1 MCSDNISQLFLNR
14 SQSSQ
19 IERLHVEFV
28 CLVQSRSSDGLQL
41 VHDATLYKEVKDIQE
56 ELNMLRPVYNTQ
68 AEAIKMLRAAC
79 DEDTT
84 IIDLESLINVQQGCD
99 DRLKWLTRLQ
109 NFARETSESVCA

>member
-1 MCSDNISQLFLNR
+1 M
-14 SQSSQ
+14 
-19 IERLHVEFV
+19 
-28 CLVQSRSSDGLQL
+28 QSRSSDGLQL

-109 NFARETSESVCA
+109 IFARETSESVCA